1 MTKASRSANDF
12 GREGNFRMLFEG
24 GNKTLFSVRNLNYV
38 QLTGART
45 VRIDGFPWDACLIR
59 KEYFI

>member
-12 GREGNFRMLFEG
+12 GREGNFRMVLKG
-24 GNKTLFSVRNLNYV
+24 GNKTLLSVRNLNYV

-45 VRIDGFPWDACLIR
+45 VQMDGFAWDACFFR
-59 KEYFI
+59 REYFI